1 MGDIRTHRDVQEVR
15 RVDERQLMVTHWHLV
30 GPQVWDISDRDRHD
44 TDRMQ
49 EERRKPDAV
58 AHSPGEAVAW
68 LERTLDRLITEHEL
82 TAEQL
87 YSSGLATAEQRKAR
101 LEVRQ
106 QLAELGRDICAL
118 LAIRGGRIVHYS
130 AYAEPDCTQVH

>member
-1 MGDIRTHRDVQEVR
+1 M
-15 RVDERQLMVTHWHLV
+15 THWHLV
-30 GPQVWDISDRDRHD
+30 GPRAWDLPDRERHD
-44 TDRMQ
+44 APAV
-49 EERRKPDAV
+49 ERHRPDAV

-106 QLAELGRDICAL
+106 QLAGLGRDICAM

-130 AYAEPDCTQVH
+130 AYAAPDCAEVH